1 MIYEILIAAIISFV
15 LIILGLFLGF
25 LLLKVQGE

>member
-1 MIYEILIAAIISFV
+1 MLSEILSAAVISFI

-25 LLLKVQGE
+25 LLLKIQSD

>member
-1 MIYEILIAAIISFV
+1 MIYEILTAAIISFV